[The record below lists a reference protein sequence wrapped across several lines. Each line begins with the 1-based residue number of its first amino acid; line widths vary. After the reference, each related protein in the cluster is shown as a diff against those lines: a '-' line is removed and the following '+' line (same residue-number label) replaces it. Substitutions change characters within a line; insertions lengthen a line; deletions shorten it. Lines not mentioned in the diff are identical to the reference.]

1 MSFDSE
7 FERRLAR
14 ADAAVETLKPKL
26 GEAMR
31 DELTKVF
38 DEALAEIVEGTG
50 DTEAALARLL
60 KLARELKG
68 NAGTYGYEVTT
79 VVADCLHAYLETIEE
94 PDDLAIQLIRDHRN
108 SIEVSMSEEISAEDQ
123 KHLDEFIALS
133 RELVKRASDA
143 AA

>member
-1 MSFDSE
+1 MKFDPE
-7 FERRLAR
+7 LERRLVI
-14 ADAAVETLKPKL
+14 ADKAVERLKPKL
-26 GEAMR
+26 GEAVR
-31 DELTKVF
+31 EELIEVF
-38 DEALAEIVEGTG
+38 DTALAEIVEGTG
-50 DTEAALARLL
+50 DTEAAMARLL

-79 VVADCLHAYLETIEE
+79 VVADCLHAYLETIDE

-133 RELVKRASDA
+133 RELVKRAA
-143 AA
+143 G

>member
-1 MSFDSE
+1 MKFDPE
-7 FERRLAR
+7 MERRLVI
-14 ADAAVETLKPKL
+14 ADKAVERLKPKL
-26 GEAMR
+26 GEAVR
-31 DELTKVF
+31 EELIEVF
-38 DEALAEIVEGTG
+38 DAALAEIVEGTG
-50 DTEAALARLL
+50 DTKAAMARIL

-68 NAGTYGYEVTT
+68 NAGTYGYDVAT

-133 RELVKRASDA
+133 RELVKRAA
-143 AA
+143 G